1 VKLNGQRRTAI
12 VISVLALL
20 LAIGAAIRLSGGD
33 DSGGDDAVLPS
44 VELTAAGDLTLSTD
58 DLVGEPLVI
67 NFWYSAC
74 PPCANELQ
82 DFAAVHTSY
91 GDRVRFVGVNA
102 IDSIDK
108 MSAFAGERG
117 VTYELYQDRL
127 AELQTELRL
136 TSFPTTLFVAADGS
150 IVERTG
156 VLDESRLETE
166 VIELLAAES

>member
-1 VKLNGQRRTAI
+1 MKPNGQRRTALLTLTLA
-12 VISVLALL
+12 VLLALS
-20 LAIGAAIRLSGGD
+20 AVVRLSRSD
-33 DSGGDDAVLPS
+33 DSASDNAVLPS
-44 VELTAAGDLTLSTD
+44 VELTAANSTLSTD
-58 DLVGEPLVI
+58 ELVGEPLVI

-82 DFAAVHTSY
+82 DFAAVHNQY
-91 GDRVRFVGVNA
+91 RYQVRFVGVNA
-102 IDSIDK
+102 IDSVDK
-108 MSAFAGERG
+108 MSEFARERG

-136 TSFPTTLFVAADGS
+136 TSFPTTLFVAADGT

-156 VLDESRLETE
+156 VLDETGLENE

>member
-1 VKLNGQRRTAI
+1 MKLNGQRRTAI

-20 LAIGAAIRLSGGD
+20 LAIG
-33 DSGGDDAVLPS
+33 
-44 VELTAAGDLTLSTD
+44 T
-58 DLVGEPLVI
+58 
-67 NFWYSAC
+67 
-74 PPCANELQ
+74 
-82 DFAAVHTSY
+82 
-91 GDRVRFVGVNA
+91 

>member
-1 VKLNGQRRTAI
+1 M
-12 VISVLALL
+12 
-20 LAIGAAIRLSGGD
+20 
-33 DSGGDDAVLPS
+33 
-44 VELTAAGDLTLSTD
+44 
-58 DLVGEPLVI
+58 
-67 NFWYSAC
+67 
-74 PPCANELQ
+74 
-82 DFAAVHTSY
+82 HTSY

-117 VTYELYQDRL
+117 VTYELYQD
-127 AELQTELRL
+127 
-136 TSFPTTLFVAADGS
+136 PTRRASARAALDVISDDVVRRRRRS

>member
-1 VKLNGQRRTAI
+1 MKLNGQRRTAI

-20 LAIGAAIRLSGGD
+20 LAIGAAIRLTGGG

-127 AELQTELRL
+127 AEPQPELRL

-150 IVERTG
+150 IGERTG